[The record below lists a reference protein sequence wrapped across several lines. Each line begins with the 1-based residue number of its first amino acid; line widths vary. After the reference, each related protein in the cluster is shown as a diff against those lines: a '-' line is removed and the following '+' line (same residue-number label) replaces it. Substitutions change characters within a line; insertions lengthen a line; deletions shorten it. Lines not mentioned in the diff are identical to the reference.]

1 MKSNRVLIVTLFVV
15 AGLSALAT
23 VALATPPTGLT
34 SQLLGR
40 GAAQDELKV
49 AVPTQVTVTQVK
61 KFRVKGKWQTRR
73 VKVTKTVDRALVS
86 CSSGSACD
94 IAAVRATLAP
104 GGSTGWHSHPLPS
117 LVIVKTGSLTM
128 REAKSGQCPSRT
140 FTAGQA
146 FIHPAGP
153 HNFAN
158 SGPEQLEF
166 LVTYFAPPAAVLLI
180 DAPAPTECP

>member
-1 MKSNRVLIVTLFVV
+1 MKRHSIVIATLV
-15 AGLSALAT
+15 AGAALAALAS
-23 VALATPPTGLT
+23 VALATPPTGLV

-49 AVPTQVTVTQVK
+49 AVPTEVTVTQVK
-61 KFRVKGKWQTRR
+61 RIRVKGKWRTRR
-73 VKVTKTVDRALVS
+73 VKVTKTVDRALVN
-86 CSSGSACD
+86 CRSSSPCD
-94 IAAVRATLAP
+94 VAAVRATLAP

-128 REAKSGQCPSRT
+128 REAKGGQCSSRT
-140 FTAGQA
+140 FSAGQA

-158 SGPEQLEF
+158 ASAEQLEF
-166 LVTYFAPPAAVLLI
+166 LVTYFAPPAAGLLI
-180 DAPAPTECP
+180 DAATPAECP